1 MAEGGW
7 AGLAWLAVD
16 RSDPGSFFGER
27 LVDSRERNPAG
38 VVRAT
43 GVEGENVTVG
53 EWGAEGETGIGERR
67 RWETGV

>member
-1 MAEGGW
+1 MAKV
-7 AGLAWLAVD
+7 AGLACC
-16 RSDPGSFFGER
+16 RSDRGSFFGKGCWILGKEIR
-27 LVDSRERNPAG
+27 RESRAM
-38 VVRAT
+38 

>member
-1 MAEGGW
+1 MAKVASLGCS
-7 AGLAWLAVD
+7 
-16 RSDPGSFFGER
+16 RSIGSWKLLGER
-27 LVDSRERNPAG
+27 LLDSRERNPAG
-38 VVRAT
+38 VVRAM